1 MIKLTREDYF
11 FCNSVIA
18 KMFNNQK
25 SGIPFPWARH
35 DKTGQDR
42 GHRGETGDTGDAGD
56 TGDTVASH
64 SGVFRGARFSPSR
77 DERAP
82 LKTPAGEARDTGANG
97 NTGSTLKGT
106 QGTHSPQVPQ
116 GTQET

>member
-1 MIKLTREDYF
+1 MTRPD
-11 FCNSVIA
+11 
-18 KMFNNQK
+18 
-25 SGIPFPWARH
+25 R
-35 DKTGQDR
+35 TGAT
-42 GHRGETGDTGDAGD
+42 GETEDTGD

-77 DERAP
+77 DGKRAP

-116 GTQET
+116 GTGDIVNVNIAE

>member
-1 MIKLTREDYF
+1 MTRPD
-11 FCNSVIA
+11 
-18 KMFNNQK
+18 
-25 SGIPFPWARH
+25 R
-35 DKTGQDR
+35 TGAT
-42 GHRGETGDTGDAGD
+42 GETGDTGD

-77 DERAP
+77 DEKRAP

-97 NTGSTLKGT
+97 NTVATLKAT

>member
-1 MIKLTREDYF
+1 MTRPD
-11 FCNSVIA
+11 
-18 KMFNNQK
+18 
-25 SGIPFPWARH
+25 R
-35 DKTGQDR
+35 TGATV
-42 GHRGETGDTGDAGD
+42 ETGDTGDAGD

-64 SGVFRGARFSPSR
+64 SGVFRGVRFSPSR
-77 DERAP
+77 DEKRAP
-82 LKTPAGEARDTGANG
+82 LKKPAGEARDTGANG

>member
-42 GHRGETGDTGDAGD
+42 GHRGNRGHRGCRGHR
-56 TGDTVASH
+56 GYS
-64 SGVFRGARFSPSR
+64 SLPLRRFRGARFSPSR
-77 DERAP
+77 DEKRAP

>member
-1 MIKLTREDYF
+1 MTRPD
-11 FCNSVIA
+11 
-18 KMFNNQK
+18 
-25 SGIPFPWARH
+25 R
-35 DKTGQDR
+35 TGATV
-42 GHRGETGDTGDAGD
+42 ETGDTGDAGD

-77 DERAP
+77 DEKRAP
-82 LKTPAGEARDTGANG
+82 LKKPAGEARDTGANG